1 MRVIMR
7 LFAIGLMDRVANS
20 LTQYS
25 LSGTMLYR
33 GRTTGGRLVSIQSR
47 AWYIP
52 LSSPVLLVAAKAL
65 TQLGTLADVTTGPHR
80 PLVSVQ
86 SG

>member
-1 MRVIMR
+1 MRAIMR
-7 LFAIGLMDRVANS
+7 LFATGLMDRVANS
-20 LTQYS
+20 
-25 LSGTMLYR
+25 MLYR
-33 GRTTGGRLVSIQSR
+33 GRTTGEDGGRRLVLIYSR

-52 LSSPVLLVAAKAL
+52 ISSPVLLVAAKAL

-80 PLVSVQ
+80 PLVSVR